1 MTCDELYHRLT
12 DHADGALEDDL
23 CAAVEEHLA
32 ECVACQQVRD
42 DLRAIAQLCREDEP
56 VRLPDA
62 VRHRIELLLVED
74 QLGAS

>member
-12 DHADGALEDDL
+12 DHGEGELADDL

-42 DLRAIAQLCREDEP
+42 DLRAIAQLCREAEP

-62 VRHRIELLLVED
+62 VRRRIELLLVED
-74 QLGAS
+74 QPSAP